1 METKDLI
8 TVAPGGV
15 AVAASWLGLVESG
28 LYILLLLASLGFLAW
43 RWRQAMKDKQSG
55 ILNGDG

>member
-1 METKDLI
+1 MEPKDLI

-28 LYILLLLASLGFLAW
+28 LSILLLLASLGFLAW
-43 RWRQAMKDKQSG
+43 RWRQAMREKDG
-55 ILNGDG
+55 

>member
-1 METKDLI
+1 MEPKDLI
-8 TVAPGGV
+8 TVVPGGV

-28 LYILLLLASLGFLAW
+28 LSILLLLASLGFLAW

-55 ILNGDG
+55 IINGDG